1 MASRYAGAPADDAR
15 WDAENEEADAEARLR
30 RLDELGVGDGDSA
43 EWLDPL
49 MTDIR
54 DALDR
59 NETQILELLRAN
71 MDDQELSDLGNA
83 IHEACATS
91 RVNVS

>member
-30 RLDELGVGDGDSA
+30 RLDEVGVGDGDSA

-49 MTDIR
+49 VADIR
-54 DALDR
+54 EALDR
-59 NETQILELLRAN
+59 NEAQIVELLRTN
-71 MDDQELSDLGNA
+71 MNDQELSDLGNA
-83 IHEACATS
+83 IYEACATS
-91 RVNVS
+91 RVNVG